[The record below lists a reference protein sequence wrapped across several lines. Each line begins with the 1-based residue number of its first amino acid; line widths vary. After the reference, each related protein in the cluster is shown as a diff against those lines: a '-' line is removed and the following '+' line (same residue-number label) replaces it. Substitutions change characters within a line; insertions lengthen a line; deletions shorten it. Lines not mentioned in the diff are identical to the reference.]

1 MPETKKILAGIGAS
15 AVVSIAWEL
24 YPQKNQYKLA
34 KLEGNSIAIF
44 EHYHWGLMS
53 LIAGRYVKKATPYLD
68 GLGAGLIVAECA
80 QAEPFGINKPTFG
93 TSTTLGLVLTIILAL
108 SCC

>member
-1 MPETKKILAGIGAS
+1 MPETKKILIGLGAS
-15 AVVSIAWEL
+15 AVVSVAWEL

-34 KLEGNSIAIF
+34 KLAGSPLAVF

-53 LIAGRYVKKATPYLD
+53 LIAGRHVKSARPYLD

-80 QAEPFGINKPTFG
+80 QPEPFAVAEPYFG
-93 TSTTLGLVLTIILAL
+93 TSTAIGIVLTTILAL
-108 SCC
+108 SFG